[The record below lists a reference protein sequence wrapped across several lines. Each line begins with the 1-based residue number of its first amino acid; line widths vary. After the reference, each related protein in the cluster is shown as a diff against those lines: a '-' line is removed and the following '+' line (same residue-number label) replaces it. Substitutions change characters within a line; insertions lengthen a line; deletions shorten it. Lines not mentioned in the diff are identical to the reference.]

1 MLLHWPAQI
10 FIIMFFSTRNN
21 PKSHNSV
28 SKVKRKPKG
37 KNRCNRNNPFSI
49 WKRVGEWQ
57 EKERKGQNKFKR
69 LLGNQSS
76 GSHKELNWFQS
87 PYLNDSDISTSDDKK
102 MRAFMSARLWPG
114 QEGAVHSACTE
125 SYLCW
130 QTQSSKAQNLL
141 STQMPFTWL
150 LNTLYTD
157 VEATDF
163 TWGIWRGAQAHSHAQ
178 HTETRLCS
186 SVRWCGENPWERLP
200 PGGHLG
206 EAPPCWRRN
215 NLIAAH
221 GFPPS

>member
-1 MLLHWPAQI
+1 
-10 FIIMFFSTRNN
+10 
-21 PKSHNSV
+21 
-28 SKVKRKPKG
+28 
-37 KNRCNRNNPFSI
+37 
-49 WKRVGEWQ
+49 
-57 EKERKGQNKFKR
+57 
-69 LLGNQSS
+69 
-76 GSHKELNWFQS
+76 
-87 PYLNDSDISTSDDKK
+87 
-102 MRAFMSARLWPG
+102 MSARLWPG

-215 NLIAAH
+215 NLMESTCLSTILGWLQRADLAH
-221 GFPPS
+221 STPAQKSRLV